1 MEGIVKKYVFDEKTF
16 AIGAP
21 VFIKRNGK
29 SFYGLV
35 GSNNGLNLR
44 IHFLKNENTPFFS
57 KEFDVTYIDITEVL
71 KGMVYIEPL
80 ADQKKQPLK
89 SGL

>member
-1 MEGIVKKYVFDEKTF
+1 MEGIVKKYVFDEKAF

-57 KEFDVTYIDITEVL
+57 KDFDVTYIDITEVL

>member
-21 VFIKRNGK
+21 VFIKRNGE